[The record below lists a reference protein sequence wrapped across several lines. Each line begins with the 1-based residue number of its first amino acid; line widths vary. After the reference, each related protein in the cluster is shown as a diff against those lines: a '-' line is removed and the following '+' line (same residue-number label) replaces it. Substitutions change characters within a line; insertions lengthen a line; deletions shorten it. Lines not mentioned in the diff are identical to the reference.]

1 MLNDISSFMNLF
13 TAFICFFCCERYVFL
28 EKGLESGKQWV
39 YYAFSALLVFGSNK
53 LSGLGKALGT
63 SIREFK
69 EEVKNPGNAEAK
81 EGGENDS
88 KSAKE

>member
-1 MLNDISSFMNLF
+1 MRLGATEILLIL
-13 TAFICFFCCERYVFL
+13 AI
-28 EKGLESGKQWV
+28 
-39 YYAFSALLVFGSNK
+39 AILVFGSNK

-81 EGGENDS
+81 EGGENDN

>member
-1 MLNDISSFMNLF
+1 MRLGATEILLIL
-13 TAFICFFCCERYVFL
+13 AI
-28 EKGLESGKQWV
+28 
-39 YYAFSALLVFGSNK
+39 AILVFGSNK

-63 SIREFK
+63 SISEFK
-69 EEVKNPGNAEAK
+69 EELKNPGNAEAK

>member
-1 MLNDISSFMNLF
+1 MRLGATEILLIL
-13 TAFICFFCCERYVFL
+13 AI
-28 EKGLESGKQWV
+28 
-39 YYAFSALLVFGSNK
+39 AILVFGSNK

-69 EEVKNPGNAEAK
+69 EEVQNPGNAEAK

>member
-1 MLNDISSFMNLF
+1 MRLGATEILLIL
-13 TAFICFFCCERYVFL
+13 AI
-28 EKGLESGKQWV
+28 
-39 YYAFSALLVFGSNK
+39 AILVFGSNK

-69 EEVKNPGNAEAK
+69 EEVKNPGNAEGK